1 MKKKKKDL
9 NIFNIQLFQI
19 SAWKPYLVYWDVNI
33 IKHAAQGNK
42 GEKKNK
48 KLSSSQST
56 FISHFNVHSYFIQD
70 RLLAQVIFKT
80 GFSCHSA

>member
-42 GEKKNK
+42 GKKK
-48 KLSSSQST
+48 KQKKTSVQ
-56 FISHFNVHSYFIQD
+56 VKA
-70 RLLAQVIFKT
+70 LL
-80 GFSCHSA
+80 